1 MTKRLIT
8 LFTGAAFALALALS
22 VAAEMTQPSEPVTD
36 MMIGSM
42 LMFSFDGTE
51 LTADDPFLDLVRK
64 GHVGG
69 VTLFNRKPDGSD
81 MNVASPAQLKRLTRM
96 LTEAAPGPFLIAVDQ
111 EGGRV
116 RRLWPGKGFFDLPSA
131 REMSL
136 GSPAQTRETA
146 EKLGRELRK
155 LGIHVDFAPVVDV
168 NVNPDCPIIGAL
180 GRSFGTDER
189 TVSAHAQAFGAGLT
203 AQGVIP
209 ALKHDYGEWVVTI
222 PATETEAGE
231 ETRTCKH
238 DPSHI
243 ETRPIPPTGHVE
255 TFVERAYRVILNR
268 SGDPEGI
275 AHWDALLASG
285 TSAGEIIAEFFRSDE
300 FRARSLTS
308 EQTVTLCYEAMMDRL
323 PEPEG
328 LANWVAVLDDGYST
342 TKLVAE
348 FVESDE
354 FQELCDAF
362 GLTAGT
368 IELPARD
375 ENSNITRFVMR
386 CYEFALRREA
396 DEGGLNEFCEKL
408 LNKTATPEEV
418 AFMFVFSDEAH
429 ALWNGNSTFMT
440 MLYRLM
446 LDREPDLGGLENWV
460 AALSAAEDAS
470 SKDEGRQ
477 QVFQLFAESDE
488 FALMISNFVF

>member
-8 LFTGAAFALALALS
+8 LFTGTALALALALS
-22 VAAEMTQPSEPVTD
+22 AAAEMTQPSEPVTD

-81 MNVASPAQLKRLTRM
+81 MNVASPAQLKRLTRT

-209 ALKHDYGEWVVTI
+209 ALKHFPGH
-222 PATETEAGE
+222 GSS
-231 ETRTCKH
+231 RT
-238 DPSHI
+238 DSHLGTTDI
-243 ETRPIPPTGHVE
+243 THTWQKRELFPYV
-255 TFVERAYRVILNR
+255 
-268 SGDPEGI
+268 
-275 AHWDALLASG
+275 DAIASG
-285 TSAGEIIAEFFRSDE
+285 WPGMIMSASLFH
-300 FRARSLTS
+300 ARLDPALPGSLSSRVTTDLLRGLLGFDGVIVTDS
-308 EQTVTLCYEAMMDRL
+308 LLMGAVTDHYTIEQTVELAVNAGADILLFVSSDVYG
-323 PEPEG
+323 PE
-328 LANWVAVLDDGYST
+328 LAERT
-342 TKLVAE
+342 FK
-348 FVESDE
+348 
-354 FQELCDAF
+354 
-362 GLTAGT
+362 
-368 IELPARD
+368 
-375 ENSNITRFVMR
+375 
-386 CYEFALRREA
+386 ALRALVDSGRISHERIRVSWRRI
-396 DEGGLNEFCEKL
+396 
-408 LNKTATPEEV
+408 TAMYRRYAAFAPE
-418 AFMFVFSDEAH
+418 
-429 ALWNGNSTFMT
+429 
-440 MLYRLM
+440 LY
-446 LDREPDLGGLENWV
+446 PW
-460 AALSAAEDAS
+460 
-470 SKDEGRQ
+470 KDE
-477 QVFQLFAESDE
+477 
-488 FALMISNFVF
+488 I